1 MKICELDKEISSI
14 IKEYHVYGAECV
26 INALVRACDGE
37 NYLNAQSL
45 HTLIESAFDRE
56 YLEEVSEL

>member
-14 IKEYHVYGAECV
+14 IKEHHVYGAECV

-37 NYLNAQSL
+37 NYLNAHSL
-45 HTLIESAFDRE
+45 HTLIESAFDRV
-56 YLEEVSEL
+56 YLQEVDE